1 MYTDPEI
8 LESIRKVEAMMETNS
23 SFRNAVNDIIH
34 TVKEK

>member
-1 MYTDPEI
+1 MYQDAKM